1 MGAGVSLSLV
11 FQRSGHTSVTTLS
24 AALHS
29 VSSFGLNLGPCFE
42 GSGLSESWM
51 QHGQGLGS
59 GLTRGQA
66 LNKCKM
72 NRVSFENL

>member
-1 MGAGVSLSLV
+1 MGAGVSFSLV
-11 FQRSGHTSVTTLS
+11 FQHSGHTSVTILS

-42 GSGLSESWM
+42 GSDLSESWM

-59 GLTRGQA
+59 GTRQGVKHSI
-66 LNKCKM
+66 NVK
-72 NRVSFENL
+72 